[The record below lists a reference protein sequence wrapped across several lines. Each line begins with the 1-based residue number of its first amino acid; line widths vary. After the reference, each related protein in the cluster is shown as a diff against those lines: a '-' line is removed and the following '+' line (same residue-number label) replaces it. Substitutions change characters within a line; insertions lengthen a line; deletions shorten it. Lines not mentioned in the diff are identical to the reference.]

1 MAALVDAAAA
11 HAAAALL
18 PASPKRTQG
27 LLLPLPLLLLLP
39 LPCCRSV
46 PNRDSEYV
54 GRRCWQKLPNSEAHD
69 LVYITIQ
76 IISQCD
82 WLVGPRPQS
91 HSDPHA
97 NALVLAMR
105 RQTEAGKQGRCA
117 THGIESVAG

>member
-18 PASPKRTQG
+18 PASPKRTRG
-27 LLLPLPLLLLLP
+27 LLLPLLLP
-39 LPCCRSV
+39 LPGCRSV
-46 PNRDSEYV
+46 PNRDSEYA
-54 GRRCWQKLPNSEAHD
+54 GQRCWQKLPNSEAHD

-76 IISQCD
+76 IISQRD

-105 RQTEAGKQGRCA
+105 RQTEAGKQGCSA